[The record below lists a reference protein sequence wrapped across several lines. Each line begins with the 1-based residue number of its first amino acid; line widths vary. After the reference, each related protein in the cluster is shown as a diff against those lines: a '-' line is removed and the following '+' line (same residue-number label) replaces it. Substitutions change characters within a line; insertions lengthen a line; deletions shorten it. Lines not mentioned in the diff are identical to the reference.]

1 MNNSSLIPGNPKV
14 DDTDPAQ
21 SDLEDFDLTE
31 SDSSECEPKPFSP
44 SSIHAISQD
53 CPDYRLR
60 EPLLH
65 ASTPDTSYDG
75 FDKTCLESTTEDSQ
89 NPEREETKPKIWSL
103 AQTATS
109 LNQAD
114 YTSCMHRSR
123 GTRSSSTGCH
133 LDLEDS
139 PFASLRNWVDGMFHD
154 PMLRQSDFNQTFSNS
169 SSFWMLENRF
179 HELTDSVP
187 SPQLT

>member
-1 MNNSSLIPGNPKV
+1 M
-14 DDTDPAQ
+14 
-21 SDLEDFDLTE
+21 EDFDLTE
-31 SDSSECEPKPFSP
+31 SDASECEPKPLLPLSA
-44 SSIHAISQD
+44 HAASQD

-65 ASTPDTSYDG
+65 ASTPDTRYDG
-75 FDKTCLESTTEDSQ
+75 FDKICLEVASEDSHY
-89 NPEREETKPKIWSL
+89 PEQEETKPKIWSL

-109 LNQAD
+109 LHQTD
-114 YTSCMHRSR
+114 YTSCMHR
-123 GTRSSSTGCH
+123 GQGMRSSSMDCH

-154 PMLRQSDFNQTFSNS
+154 PLLRQSDFHQTFSNS
-169 SSFWMLENRF
+169 SNLWMLENRF